1 MIPST
6 PPQSSN
12 SFRPLDDSPKQNGQT
27 TPPGIS
33 ITPASGLYGQ
43 LGLFEVSVDGAVQY
57 MTQDDIDAAGYGA
70 PSPAPA
76 PAPAPA
82 PDWKPKH
89 NDDIVFVG
97 MNTGAAHEVNELR
110 KLGARVTFI
119 KDAPKDDQIRV
130 GKITYDLSKPDG
142 AKAFAATLGLP
153 ADQTEKIADAIS
165 NAEPD
170 SRDELA
176 QLAQV
181 WAKAEKGGQIP
192 SRLMLS
198 GHSGGNSVW
207 GDGNGRLTFESIE
220 KLAAAMPRAASSIED
235 LHLAACSTGQ
245 QTQMDHYRAMF
256 PNVKTIWAYTNSDTG
271 SAPGAFEGAT
281 THERLWEKATRGDKD
296 TLDRTIA
303 ISANKGNNVAVW
315 TASGGY
321 DNGLTTQAS
330 LADARAAVDSGR
342 DAFTRAWS
350 GEVRIKDPQHGPLR
364 DYYNNLQPL
373 VHHRDLPVSERGPLE
388 AEREQT
394 LRLLYY
400 SAKIAPKFAQVHRN
414 EIKTGYESLGL
425 KVPNFAKMSRKDALE
440 NIARFEQAL
449 AGATPPPQAAQ
460 DLLPL
465 LTEGLRDLDSLR
477 IPENWI

>member
-1 MIPST
+1 MIPSA
-6 PPQSSN
+6 PPQPSN
-12 SFRPLDDSPKQNGQT
+12 GFRTLDDSPTPNDPT
-27 TPPGIS
+27 PPPGIS

-43 LGLFEVSVDGAVQY
+43 LGLFEVNVDGAVQY
-57 MTQDDIDAAGYGA
+57 MTQADIDDAGYGA
-70 PSPAPA
+70 AGGPTPPPAPA
-76 PAPAPA
+76 P

-97 MNTGAAHEVNELR
+97 MNKGAAHEVNELR
-110 KLGARVTFI
+110 KRGARVTFI
-119 KDAPKDDQIRV
+119 KDAPKDDQIKV
-130 GKITYDLSKPDG
+130 GKTTYDLSKPDG

-153 ADQTEKIADAIS
+153 ADQTEKIADVIS
-165 NAEPD
+165 NADGD

-192 SRLMLS
+192 SRLVLS
-198 GHSGGNSVW
+198 GHSGGKSVW

-235 LHLAACSTGQ
+235 LHLAACSTGE
-245 QTQMDHYRAMF
+245 QTQMDHYREMF
-256 PNVKTIWAYTNSDTG
+256 PNVKTIWAYTNSDSG

-303 ISANKGNNVAVW
+303 IKANKGDNVTVW

-330 LADARAAVDSGR
+330 LADARAAVDSRR

-350 GEVRIKDPQHGPLR
+350 GEVKIKDPQHGPLR
-364 DYYNNLQPL
+364 DYYRNLQRL
-373 VHHRDLPVSERGPLE
+373 VHHRDLPTDERITLD

-400 SAKIAPKFAQVHRN
+400 SAKVAPKFAQEHRK
-414 EIKTGYESLGL
+414 EIKAGYESLGL
-425 KVPNFAKMSRKDALE
+425 TPPNFAKMSRAEALE
-440 NIARFEQAL
+440 NIARFEQVL
-449 AGATPPPQAAQ
+449 SDSEPPPQAAQ

-465 LTEGLRDLDSLR
+465 LTEGLRDLNPSR